1 MQSLKREVADLK
13 WQLEAA
19 LTKQRDAEADAEA
32 ANCNQRVIENLR
44 WSSNLTAGGQT
55 VEGFSDSLQSQGVAS
70 IYLADLA
77 ASEFSP
83 RKVSNNN

>member
-19 LTKQRDAEADAEA
+19 LTKQRDAEADADA
-32 ANCNQRVIENLR
+32 ANQRVIENLR

-83 RKVSNNN
+83 RKVSNNNS